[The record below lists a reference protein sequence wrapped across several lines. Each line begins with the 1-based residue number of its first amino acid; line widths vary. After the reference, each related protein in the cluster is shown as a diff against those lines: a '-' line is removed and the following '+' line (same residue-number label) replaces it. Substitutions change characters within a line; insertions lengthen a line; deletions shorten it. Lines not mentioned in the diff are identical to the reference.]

1 MTSEQINSATR
12 RGGPGGTP
20 GGGNQIQ
27 SHSLLTPVKSADL
40 KAKAS
45 CRRPQKLK
53 NTKNI
58 KTCQNE
64 HLQKNNIL
72 QGFRQNGDR
81 IRIQRKKLRIS
92 TLVKIDF
99 GYFLKNVRFRD
110 L

>member
-1 MTSEQINSATR
+1 M
-12 RGGPGGTP
+12 PPTP
-20 GGGNQIQ
+20 KIE
-27 SHSLLTPVKSADL
+27 
-40 KAKAS
+40 
-45 CRRPQKLK
+45 K

-58 KTCQNE
+58 KKYQNE
-64 HLQKNNIL
+64 HLQKNDIL

-99 GYFLKNVRFRD
+99 GHFLKNVRFRD